1 MQPLIHR
8 AALLRAELHR
18 PPAFNLFTLLRS
30 SSDEVRLHSR
40 YLAFLLNPQ
49 GAHGAG
55 TKLLQL
61 LLAALNIEGFDC
73 TEVTVEV
80 EYRNVDILIRNSKRQ
95 AVIIENKL
103 YAADQD
109 AQLHRYLQTLQGE
122 GCRTYPPL
130 YLTLDGRDADRR
142 SCLGIDY
149 QRISYANDIL
159 PWLEQC
165 QQWVIREAGVRES
178 LLQYIDLVATL
189 TFQNQGH
196 AYMDALKQTLRQNNN
211 LLVVRDLQKAFVE
224 TLKDLQLEFWQALA
238 QCIKEKYPELPKPSD
253 APTAEVVDRYY
264 SATRD
269 NRWYGLYYDLGF
281 VPGSVYIELDHRFYC
296 GYYCDAQSHP
306 TAHAWLTTL
315 TQKVV
320 NNGVGSGGLLWRY
333 TTELNMKNPS
343 DEDLMV
349 LNEPMKKAQA
359 VERMADDVYGLW
371 GEARALYAVEG

>member
-109 AQLHRYLQTLQGE
+109 AQLHRYLQTLQSE
-122 GCRTYPPL
+122 GC
-130 YLTLDGRDADRR
+130 
-142 SCLGIDY
+142 
-149 QRISYANDIL
+149 
-159 PWLEQC
+159 
-165 QQWVIREAGVRES
+165 
-178 LLQYIDLVATL
+178 
-189 TFQNQGH
+189 
-196 AYMDALKQTLRQNNN
+196 
-211 LLVVRDLQKAFVE
+211 
-224 TLKDLQLEFWQALA
+224 
-238 QCIKEKYPELPKPSD
+238 
-253 APTAEVVDRYY
+253 
-264 SATRD
+264 
-269 NRWYGLYYDLGF
+269 
-281 VPGSVYIELDHRFYC
+281 
-296 GYYCDAQSHP
+296 
-306 TAHAWLTTL
+306 
-315 TQKVV
+315 
-320 NNGVGSGGLLWRY
+320 
-333 TTELNMKNPS
+333 
-343 DEDLMV
+343 
-349 LNEPMKKAQA
+349 
-359 VERMADDVYGLW
+359 
-371 GEARALYAVEG
+371 